1 LGPVD
6 SYHHF
11 PLETVAR
18 DISDNKLLACSDGAF
33 DSTQGTGTFGWVLAT
48 QDKQIRFRCAGPVN
62 GHQSFT
68 SAYRAELSGLLAVLY
83 IIGRVCD
90 YLQVT
95 DGSLYLYCDNK
106 SAIKN
111 VFKNDYRSLTGCL
124 ATDYDIICQAKIIL
138 HQLPIKVKAEW
149 VKGHSTAKTKS
160 TPEEINIIA
169 DQLAASYA
177 DCNPLL
183 YRPSRLP
190 LPPPKYAVRI
200 LFDGSVITSKLY
212 KILSNSLHTATFI
225 AHIMKKSKWPH
236 RIFDMINWEAHSLAF
251 RRLSR
256 QQKISIAKIVH
267 QLINANKQ
275 NHIYYNDSPL
285 CPCCNLDDKT
295 FLHVFSCPDKS
306 ATSHRTLAQ
315 KQLIFA
321 LKNIGTPQQIVD
333 AMEHGFRH
341 WINPTQPV
349 RSPTAG
355 RLGAVAALLTT
366 AFHEQFYDIGWLH
379 LQLGRVSL
387 HWTKAYW
394 ELSPG
399 STASSA
405 NLWTSSM
412 IYLLWNYAKSI
423 WTYRNEV
430 VHVNTSTQIETYRW
444 NRLRETVTEYY
455 TMFSGNPSFL
465 LPRHHYLFTDRTLEQ
480 RLKHTYDHLSCWVR
494 SVTEA
499 RQVLL
504 HHDIR
509 LRSSLFPSSNELS
522 SYTPTTSSTESTQ
535 TSLTVSTSTL
545 STKDHLTE
553 DDASNISSTDS
564 TSDST
569 IQSSSTLSDNSS
581 CPTIITWST
590 IAS

>member
-1 LGPVD
+1 M
-6 SYHHF
+6 
-11 PLETVAR
+11 
-18 DISDNKLLACSDGAF
+18 
-33 DSTQGTGTFGWVLAT
+33 
-48 QDKQIRFRCAGPVN
+48 
-62 GHQSFT
+62 
-68 SAYRAELSGLLAVLY
+68 
-83 IIGRVCD
+83 
-90 YLQVT
+90 
-95 DGSLYLYCDNK
+95 
-106 SAIKN
+106 
-111 VFKNDYRSLTGCL
+111 
-124 ATDYDIICQAKIIL
+124 
-138 HQLPIKVKAEW
+138 KAEW

-169 DQLAASYA
+169 DHLAASYA
-177 DCNPLL
+177 DSHPQL

-200 LFDGSVITSKLY
+200 LFDGLVITSKLY
-212 KILSNSLHTATFI
+212 KILSTSLHTDTFI
-225 AHIMKKSKWPH
+225 AHIMKKSKWPC
-236 RIFDMINWEAHSLAF
+236 RIFDMINWQAHSLAF
-251 RRLSR
+251 CRLSR

-267 QLINANKQ
+267 QLINTNKQ
-275 NHIYYNDSPL
+275 NHIYYKDSPL
-285 CPCCNLDDKT
+285 CPCCKLENET
-295 FLHVFSCPDKS
+295 FLHVFSCPDRS
-306 ATSHRTLAQ
+306 ATSHRTLAL
-315 KQLIFA
+315 KQLTLAF
-321 LKNIGTPQQIVD
+321 KNIGTPQQIVD
-333 AMEHGFRH
+333 AIDHGFRH
-341 WINPTQPV
+341 WIHPTQPV

-366 AFHEQFYDIGWLH
+366 AFQEQFYDIGWLH

-387 HWTKAYW
+387 HWTKAYQ

-399 STASSA
+399 YTASSA

-455 TMFSGNPSFL
+455 TTFLETPSFL

-480 RLKHTYDHLSCWVR
+480 RLKHTYDHLSCCVR

-499 RQVLL
+499 HQVLL
-504 HHDIR
+504 HHDMR
-509 LRSSLFPSSNELS
+509 LRSSLFPSSNDSS
-522 SYTPTTSSTESTQ
+522 SYTPTNSSTESTQ

-553 DDASNISSTDS
+553 DDASDLYFIDS

-569 IQSSSTLSDNSS
+569 TQSGSTLNDNSS

-590 IAS
+590 AAS